1 MKTRPTEHHIQL
13 METEIRL
20 AQTLRLGPPTQ
31 APVHISRVPDTSV
44 FPAGNREEKTIATG
58 KPRILIVD
66 NESTTAL
73 LTLTMRR
80 ECQIQTVSSAA
91 QVMETA
97 RHPDQRPDLILLD
110 IMAPTREGLEICRQ
124 LKADEMTQAI
134 PVILIADRGNG
145 GDEARALQLGAEDCI
160 TRPLRLEVVEARI
173 RNQLRIKIR
182 TVLLERYANQDSL
195 TCIANRRCFDLALD
209 AEWRRGIREER
220 PLSLVMV
227 DVDCF
232 KQFNDRYGHREGD
245 HCLRRVAKAMAHVLT
260 RPADLLAR
268 YGGEE
273 FVAIL
278 PGTDLVG
285 ARWMGERL
293 RNAVLE
299 LQIPQ
304 QRPDGSRQVTISV
317 GCASMLPSA
326 DLSSYSLLQ
335 VADDQLY
342 LAKHSGRNCVRGLAV
357 QTA

>member
-1 MKTRPTEHHIQL
+1 MNTRPAEHRIQP
-13 METEIRL
+13 METEMQL
-20 AQTLRLGPPTQ
+20 AQTLRLDPPTQ
-31 APVHISRVPDTSV
+31 APRHILRVLDTSA
-44 FPAGNREEKTIATG
+44 FTAGNPERKTIAAD
-58 KPRILIVD
+58 KPRILIFD
-66 NESTTAL
+66 NESTSL
-73 LTLTMRR
+73 LLALTMGR
-80 ECQIQTVSSAA
+80 ECQIQTVSSPA

-97 RHPDQRPDLILLD
+97 RHPDQQPDLILLD

-124 LKADEMTQAI
+124 LKADEMTQTI
-134 PVILIADRGNG
+134 PVILIADQGNG

-160 TRPLRLEVVEARI
+160 TRPLRLDVVEARI

-182 TVLLERYANQDSL
+182 SVLLERYANQDSL
-195 TCIANRRCFDLALD
+195 TGIANRRCFDLALD
-209 AEWRRGIREER
+209 AEWRRGIRDER

-278 PGTDLVG
+278 PGTDLEG

-293 RNAVLE
+293 RDAVLE

-326 DLSSYSLLQ
+326 DLSGYSLLQ
-335 VADDQLY
+335 AADDQLY